1 MIDNVIFWY
10 ILVYRVM
17 STMKISHETKQQI
30 GNFRNYPKE
39 PLEQVVKR
47 MIETYEEDLT
57 LTEKDLEDIQ
67 KSLDDI
73 KSGRVYTLEQVE
85 KEFGLE

>member
-1 MIDNVIFWY
+1 
-10 ILVYRVM
+10 M

-47 MIETYEEDLT
+47 MIEIYEDDLT
-57 LTEKDLEDIQ
+57 LTEKDLNDIQ

-73 KSGRVYTLEQVE
+73 KAGRVYTLEQVE
-85 KEFGLE
+85 KEFGLK

>member
-1 MIDNVIFWY
+1 MTDNVIFWY
-10 ILVYRVM
+10 TLVYRIM

>member
-1 MIDNVIFWY
+1 
-10 ILVYRVM
+10 
-17 STMKISHETKQQI
+17 MKISHETKQQI

>member
-1 MIDNVIFWY
+1 
-10 ILVYRVM
+10 M
-17 STMKISHETKQQI
+17 STMKISHETKEQI
-30 GNFRNYPKE
+30 GNLRNYPKE

>member
-1 MIDNVIFWY
+1 LTDNVIFWY
-10 ILVYRVM
+10 TLVYRIM

>member
-1 MIDNVIFWY
+1 
-10 ILVYRVM
+10 M

-47 MIETYEEDLT
+47 MIEIYEEDLI
-57 LTEKDLEDIQ
+57 LTDDVKGIQ
-67 KSLDDI
+67 KSLDDL
-73 KSGRVYTLEQVE
+73 KAGRVYSHEQIK
-85 KEFGLE
+85 KELGL

>member
-1 MIDNVIFWY
+1 
-10 ILVYRVM
+10 
-17 STMKISHETKQQI
+17 MKISHETKQQI

-47 MIETYEEDLT
+47 MIEIYEDDLT
-57 LTEKDLEDIQ
+57 LTEKDLNDIQ

-73 KSGRVYTLEQVE
+73 KAGRVYTLEQVE
-85 KEFGLE
+85 KEFGLK

>member
-1 MIDNVIFWY
+1 LIDNVIFWY